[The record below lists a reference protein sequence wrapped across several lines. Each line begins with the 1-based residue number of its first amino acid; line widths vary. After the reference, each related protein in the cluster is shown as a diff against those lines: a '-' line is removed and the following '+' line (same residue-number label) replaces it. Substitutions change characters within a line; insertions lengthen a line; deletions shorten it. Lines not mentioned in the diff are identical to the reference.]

1 MLENNIT
8 LINSLKKQY
17 EIIDFKKN
25 NNNNLT
31 IEHYKELK
39 KIRLSIKENS
49 FCYEVVICYLK
60 EKNLKINEVSLK
72 LFQEWFKEKEE
83 QKLIVLAN

>member
-1 MLENNIT
+1 MLENNII

-25 NNNNLT
+25 NNNLT

-39 KIRLSIKENS
+39 KIRLDIKENS
-49 FCYEVVICYLK
+49 FCYEVVIRYLK

-83 QKLIVLAN
+83 QKLIVLTN